1 MTKSG
6 EKSAGMNRLTT
17 ITTSTVAP
25 KVVPICT
32 TEKFARA
39 RVKDS
44 PHKIHIKPSRPPAT
58 KLNI

>member
-25 KVVPICT
+25 NVVPICT

-58 KLNI
+58 KLNM